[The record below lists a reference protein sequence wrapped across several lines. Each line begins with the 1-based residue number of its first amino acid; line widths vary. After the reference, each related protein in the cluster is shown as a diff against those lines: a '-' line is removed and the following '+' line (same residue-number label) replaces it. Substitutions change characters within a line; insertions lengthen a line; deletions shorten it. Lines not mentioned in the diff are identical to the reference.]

1 LHRYEWIETGPI
13 LFYPEYPAI
22 EASTVRLD
30 HSWAIAARPQRRG
43 LPILWLR
50 MEDPFSQVRNHVLAE
65 TSEQHPPCSVPM
77 SIYRCADGVIRLL
90 SGDAQD
96 SPYREPR
103 NPLYCWKV
111 EPDHGFALVNR
122 VPVIDLL
129 RAGLPI
135 RPEAGPVAD
144 MAKVLPHSGG
154 REQLILHRVR
164 TTA

>member
-1 LHRYEWIETGPI
+1 FNRDLTEWIDFHQFGWSDPHSPGGNRVAAVKFRYSKKLHRYEWIETGPI

-90 SGDAQD
+90 SGDAHD
-96 SPYREPR
+96 
-103 NPLYCWKV
+103 
-111 EPDHGFALVNR
+111 
-122 VPVIDLL
+122 
-129 RAGLPI
+129 
-135 RPEAGPVAD
+135 
-144 MAKVLPHSGG
+144 
-154 REQLILHRVR
+154 
-164 TTA
+164 